1 MDATSFRIAVIA
13 FESQSGDDACN
24 RTRIIGKL
32 AEAARE
38 GVQLALFPQS
48 GIGAPE
54 DDAIAAAVEQT
65 GVAAGVGWIE
75 RTDDGRRYESYAIR
89 SPGGA
94 RVHILIGEDNDV
106 VESVRTMALT
116 GATLLVAPKRGDRP
130 HRAPLAPNTE
140 RAMPRGS
147 LPLSFAIIGRNRATG

>member
-1 MDATSFRIAVIA
+1 MDASSFRIAVIA
-13 FESQSGDDACN
+13 PESQSDDVACN

-54 DDAIAAAVEQT
+54 DDAIAAAVERT
-65 GVAAGVGWIE
+65 GVAAGVGWIG
-75 RTDDGRRYESYAIR
+75 RMDDGRRYERYAIC

-94 RVHILIGEDNDV
+94 RVYMLIGEDNDV
-106 VESVRTMALT
+106 AESVRMMALT
-116 GATLLVAPKRGDRP
+116 GATLLVAPKRGDRS
-130 HRAPLAPNTE
+130 HRAPLAPTTE

-147 LPLSFAIIGRNRATG
+147 LPLSFAIIGRNRVTG